1 MRHLE
6 RLEQMKKGSNEPAIE
21 IWELPSWAADTIQE
35 TMANDA
41 TSNFFSHELREKI
54 AKANDE
60 MRTITTQYK
69 QMAGTLNEVI
79 ATLYPEGYD
88 PEWCSS
94 IHPARKLT
102 LIEAAIARYM
112 APTD

>member
-1 MRHLE
+1 MDDT
-6 RLEQMKKGSNEPAIE
+6 E

-35 TMANDA
+35 TMAKDA
-41 TSNFFSHELREKI
+41 TSKMFEPSLRAEI

-79 ATLYPEGYD
+79 ALLYPEGYD
-88 PEWCSS
+88 GHEGRFSG
-94 IHPARKLT
+94 T
-102 LIEAAIARYM
+102 LGRSVLSTDHYSRNQETLEFIEAAIARYM